1 MAAGDEQVWDED
13 AALLRAYV
21 QGDEGAFAQLF
32 DRHYGRV
39 YRLVCRYTGASTE
52 AEDLTQTV
60 FLKVMRAAA
69 SFEPRARFTT
79 WLYRVTANECLSHL
93 RSSRRGLRFGRSFTG
108 RRSPEPNAEEDA
120 SEPVDGRQ
128 EDPAEGVAREE
139 VAAEVRRAVLSLPER
154 QRLAVVLSRYEG
166 QTYAEIAVVLG
177 VSAAAVKSLL
187 ARAHA
192 SLREKLHKFGGKGE
206 T

>member
-1 MAAGDEQVWDED
+1 MAAGDEPTWDED

-21 QGDEGAFAQLF
+21 QGDRGAFAQLF
-32 DRHYGRV
+32 DRHYSRV
-39 YRLVCRYTGASTE
+39 YRLVCRYTGRRPE

-79 WLYRVTANECLSHL
+79 WLYRVTANECLSHI
-93 RSSRRGLRFGRSFTG
+93 RSGRRGPHFGALG
-108 RRSPEPNAEEDA
+108 RGSRNEGGSAEEEMP
-120 SEPVDGRQ
+120 EPVDAHQ
-128 EDPAEGVAREE
+128 EDPAEGMLRTEL
-139 VAAEVRRAVLSLPER
+139 AEAVRQAVLSLPER

-166 QTYAEIAVVLG
+166 QSYAEIAEVLG
-177 VSAAAVKSLL
+177 VSAVAVKSLL
-187 ARAHA
+187 NRAHTA
-192 SLREKLHKFGGKGE
+192 LREKLRKYGEKGE

>member
-1 MAAGDEQVWDED
+1 MPAGDDEMWDED
-13 AALLRAYV
+13 AALLRAYA
-21 QGDEGAFAQLF
+21 QGDHGAFAQLF

-39 YRLVCRYTGASTE
+39 YRLVCRYTGSSTD

-60 FLKVMRAAA
+60 FLKVMRGAE
-69 SFEPRARFTT
+69 SFVPRARFTT

-93 RSSRRGLRFGRSFTG
+93 RRG
-108 RRSPEPNAEEDA
+108 RRSLEVNVGEDA
-120 SEPVDGRQ
+120 PEAVDSRQ
-128 EDPAEGVAREE
+128 ADPADGLLRAE

-166 QTYAEIAVVLG
+166 QSYAEIAEVLG
-177 VSAAAVKSLL
+177 VSTQAVKSLL
-187 ARAHA
+187 NRAHVA
-192 SLREKLHKFGGKGE
+192 LREKLRRYGGKGG

>member
-1 MAAGDEQVWDED
+1 MPAGDEPMWDED

-32 DRHYGRV
+32 DRHYNRV
-39 YRLVCRYTGASTE
+39 YRLVCRYTRGSTE

-79 WLYRVTANECLSHL
+79 WLYRVTANECLSHI
-93 RSSRRGLRFGRSFTG
+93 RSSRRGLHFGVLG
-108 RRSPEPNAEEDA
+108 RGGRDSGANVEEDA
-120 SEPVDGRQ
+120 PEPTDARQ
-128 EDPAEGVAREE
+128 VDPAEDLLRQE

-166 QTYAEIAVVLG
+166 QSYAEIAEVLG

-192 SLREKLHKFGGKGE
+192 SLREKLRRYGGKGE

>member
-1 MAAGDEQVWDED
+1 MPTGDDEMWDED
-13 AALLRAYV
+13 AALLRAYAD
-21 QGDEGAFAQLF
+21 GDHGAFAQLF

-39 YRLVCRYTGASTE
+39 YRLVCRYTGNSAD

-60 FLKVMRAAA
+60 FLKVMRGAE
-69 SFEPRARFTT
+69 SFVPRARFTT

-93 RSSRRGLRFGRSFTG
+93 RRG
-108 RRSPEPNAEEDA
+108 RRSLELNVGEDA
-120 SEPVDGRQ
+120 PEAVDSRQ
-128 EDPAEGVAREE
+128 ADPADGLLRAE

-166 QTYAEIAVVLG
+166 QSYAEIAEVLG
-177 VSAAAVKSLL
+177 VSAPAVKSLL
-187 ARAHA
+187 NRAHVA
-192 SLREKLHKFGGKGE
+192 LREKLRRYGGKGG